1 MAENRT
7 LVQMARLAWTAPST
21 GVWEAWR
28 NGVLVGRVQRV
39 EEPREGWAAWVV
51 TEDGDVDAGV
61 WATVEGAQR
70 GVASR
75 VG

>member
-1 MAENRT
+1 MP
-7 LVQMARLAWTAPST
+7 RLAWIRTSRT
-21 GVWEAWR
+21 GWEAWR

-39 EEPREGWAAWVV
+39 DVPREGWAAWVV
-51 TEDGDVDAGV
+51 TDEGDVDAGV